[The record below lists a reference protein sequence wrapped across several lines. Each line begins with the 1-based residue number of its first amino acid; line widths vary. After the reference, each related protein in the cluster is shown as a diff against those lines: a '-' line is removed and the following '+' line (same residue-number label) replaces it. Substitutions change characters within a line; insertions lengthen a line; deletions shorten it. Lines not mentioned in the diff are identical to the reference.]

1 MLYSGQNAAFFKDKK
16 DFFSKVDLTQ
26 KVSDQIQW
34 VSEQVQS
41 VDYSFLLQHQ
51 GTLETEFTD
60 LFFVLKKQKNDN
72 QEAFWLYCFY
82 CASLLETFY
91 RAYAQ
96 KNKEKEWSALK
107 EQIVKRLNKEN
118 ADQATEETFIQSL
131 YLSFLTSLK
140 NVLTAPC
147 HISQVRDYVAYTNL
161 CRLYWAFCRMT
172 VTQGLLLA
180 KDAHWIE
187 KLDVILG
194 THTNVDK
201 IISVLQAPSGVISYL
216 SVAFFLARFM
226 IDGAMLIKHTLCPS
240 AFEKNDGASVFIES
254 KLPEAGKLG
263 TYRKAYVL
271 VKTDDVSELYYI
283 PKNGSPLWV
292 KVKAGKNL
300 SELLARLGSS
310 HSSRLS
316 AQEIEKF
323 ITENTDHTPEQ
334 TTVFERFKFEL
345 YKRHCNFAN
354 DLVWAAVNFLTNL
367 NHLSKISNPVAGY
380 ITAAFLVFDVGMV
393 LYKCQLAK
401 KEYLSKKAQYTREM
415 EEYSHFASHRG
426 LTEQQKLTHIEMLQ
440 GQLTELEIH
449 WHSKESMHYFVAA
462 AAALLMTGFTASM
475 VLSPPIL
482 VVGCFFV
489 CTLAIAMYLSSGAY
503 SQYQEKS
510 MRLDNAQMTGN
521 NLRVIQ
527 KEYEVARNEFFFSM
541 AKNTVMPM
549 VLVTTYAI
557 CWPAAIALTAM
568 YIGVE
573 FFHGYQQHHK
583 MNEAKQS
590 NAHLERQ
597 NDLEQSLSAQM
608 SF

>member
-226 IDGAMLIKHTLCPS
+226 I
-240 AFEKNDGASVFIES
+240 
-254 KLPEAGKLG
+254 
-263 TYRKAYVL
+263 
-271 VKTDDVSELYYI
+271 
-283 PKNGSPLWV
+283 
-292 KVKAGKNL
+292 
-300 SELLARLGSS
+300 
-310 HSSRLS
+310 
-316 AQEIEKF
+316 
-323 ITENTDHTPEQ
+323 
-334 TTVFERFKFEL
+334 
-345 YKRHCNFAN
+345 
-354 DLVWAAVNFLTNL
+354 
-367 NHLSKISNPVAGY
+367 
-380 ITAAFLVFDVGMV
+380 
-393 LYKCQLAK
+393 
-401 KEYLSKKAQYTREM
+401 
-415 EEYSHFASHRG
+415 
-426 LTEQQKLTHIEMLQ
+426 
-440 GQLTELEIH
+440 
-449 WHSKESMHYFVAA
+449 
-462 AAALLMTGFTASM
+462 
-475 VLSPPIL
+475 
-482 VVGCFFV
+482 
-489 CTLAIAMYLSSGAY
+489 
-503 SQYQEKS
+503 
-510 MRLDNAQMTGN
+510 
-521 NLRVIQ
+521 
-527 KEYEVARNEFFFSM
+527 
-541 AKNTVMPM
+541 
-549 VLVTTYAI
+549 
-557 CWPAAIALTAM
+557 
-568 YIGVE
+568 
-573 FFHGYQQHHK
+573 
-583 MNEAKQS
+583 
-590 NAHLERQ
+590 
-597 NDLEQSLSAQM
+597 
-608 SF
+608 